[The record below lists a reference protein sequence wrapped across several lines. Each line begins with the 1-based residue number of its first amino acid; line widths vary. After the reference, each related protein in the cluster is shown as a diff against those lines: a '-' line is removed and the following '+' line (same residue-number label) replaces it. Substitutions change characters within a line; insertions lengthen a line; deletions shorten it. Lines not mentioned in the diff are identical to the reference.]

1 MAKVTK
7 KLTKTKSKKTKK
19 TKEVVA
25 EPVKVAPPIA
35 PGLVSISLL
44 PNELT
49 TLTNLMSIC
58 AKIFEEQAMI
68 AMQQGNEE
76 RFAILASRHKM
87 SSMFAD
93 RFVELCKMP
102 EPESRDLH

>member
-7 KLTKTKSKKTKK
+7 KLTKTKLKKTKK
-19 TKEVVA
+19 TEVAA
-25 EPVKVAPPIA
+25 EPVTVVPSIA

-76 RFAILASRHKM
+76 RFTILASRHKM

-93 RFVELCKMP
+93 RFVEFCKIP
-102 EPESRDLH
+102 EPESRHLH